1 MQATCPNPGC
11 GATYT
16 IGAEHVGHRSIC
28 RKCGAA
34 FVIEATGLRL
44 DTPAHPSPAPAAPP
58 AMPVAAPVRPAP
70 VAQAGD
76 GGGIGQFLADP
87 FTWCVLV
94 GTIIVLVFT
103 FLHVLD
109 GLKVGRINAQISYER
124 SDRSDPD
131 SPSSPRGKNDRI
143 KALEK
148 DLKEAELS
156 AGASP
161 YIYGWFYMVGFLV
174 LTVGATGFVAMGA
187 TKAKRVVGGVLL
199 CAELLIMFMLVT
211 DVTHFLQFA
220 RFMVRLSP

>member
-1 MQATCPNPGC
+1 
-11 GATYT
+11 
-16 IGAEHVGHRSIC
+16 
-28 RKCGAA
+28 
-34 FVIEATGLRL
+34 
-44 DTPAHPSPAPAAPP
+44 
-58 AMPVAAPVRPAP
+58 
-70 VAQAGD
+70 
-76 GGGIGQFLADP
+76 
-87 FTWCVLV
+87 
-94 GTIIVLVFT
+94 
-103 FLHVLD
+103 VLD

-124 SDRSDPD
+124 SDPSD
-131 SPSSPRGKNDRI
+131 SGSPRKSDRI

-199 CAELLIMFMLVT
+199 CAELLIMFMLIT